1 MSISNWTFQ
10 NDSLYNEEI
19 IIVSKKKVS
28 SNASCTLYLSP
39 RRTYKQWI
47 QAVKQ
52 LNQSKTQLLEWQIIS
67 SNANRKRL
75 TIIGDSLLNRN
86 DQNKLSNGKF
96 KDRVKNISQQQQ
108 RIYVVFQIMKN
119 VKTQIS
125 AHGWKNNLEGNTKSL
140 LPSNHY
146 EKVWSANVTFSLI

>member
-19 IIVSKKKVS
+19 IIVSKKNVS
-28 SNASCTLYLSP
+28 SNASYTLYLSP

-140 LPSNHY
+140 LPSSHY